1 MISLFITI
9 QTLDSQEGDRIIR
22 KVYVRILPFIF
33 ILYMINYIDR
43 VNLGFAALTM
53 NPDLGITPV
62 AFGIVSG
69 VFFIGYIIFEY
80 PSNRLMER
88 LGARIWLPRILISWG
103 LVVVLLSC
111 VTSAFDVGILRFLLG
126 LAEAGFYP
134 GIVLYLSYWLRH
146 QDMARAL
153 SYVLAA
159 PMIALIIGAPVSTL
173 ILDHVNWFGIA
184 SWRWL
189 FVAEGLPAIILG
201 IVTSLYLDNSPRD
214 AGWLSSGE
222 KEWLAET
229 IKKEKESDG
238 KPEQKPLM
246 FFFRQVWFH
255 RLWIVYSL
263 AMCSLYA
270 IVFWLPQQVQ
280 SFHITSSLLQIGLIS
295 AVPYVVAFFC
305 MLIWAHH
312 SDATKERR
320 YHLIIPF
327 ACSALG
333 FLGDALA
340 SNPIHAL
347 AFMSIAIA
355 GLYSAFPVLWALVAE
370 RMSRVDASGGVA
382 LVSSLGC
389 IGGFIGPFLMGVFV
403 QSSGGVDAV
412 PAFITLAS
420 FMVIAIL
427 LVQYDFQVKAGTRY

>member
-1 MISLFITI
+1 MS
-9 QTLDSQEGDRIIR
+9 SQESDRIIR
-22 KVYVRILPFIF
+22 KVFIHNLPLIF
-33 ILYMINYIDR
+33 ILYIVNYIDR

-53 NPDLGITPV
+53 NSDLGITPV

-69 VFFIGYIIFEY
+69 VFFIGYIVFEY

-103 LVVVLLSC
+103 LIVVLFSC
-111 VTSAFDVGILRFLLG
+111 VTSAFDFGILRFLLG

-189 FVAEGLPAIILG
+189 FIIEGLPAIILG
-201 IVTSLYLDNSPRD
+201 IVTFFYLNNSPSD
-214 AGWLSSGE
+214 AGWLSSDE
-222 KEWLAET
+222 KEWLDET
-229 IKKEKESDG
+229 IRKEKESDG

-246 FFFRQVWFH
+246 FFFRQLGFH
-255 RLWIVYSL
+255 RLWIMYFL

-270 IVFWLPQQVQ
+270 IVFWLPQYVQ
-280 SFHITSSLLQIGLIS
+280 SFQVTSSNLQIGLIS

-312 SDATKERR
+312 SDATKERK

-333 FLGDALA
+333 FLGEVIS
-340 SNPIHAL
+340 SNPIHTL
-347 AFMSIAIA
+347 AFLSIAIA

-403 QSSGGVDAV
+403 ESSGAVDVV
-412 PAFITLAS
+412 PAFITLAG

-427 LVQYDFQVKAGTRY
+427 LVQNDFRVQAGTRD